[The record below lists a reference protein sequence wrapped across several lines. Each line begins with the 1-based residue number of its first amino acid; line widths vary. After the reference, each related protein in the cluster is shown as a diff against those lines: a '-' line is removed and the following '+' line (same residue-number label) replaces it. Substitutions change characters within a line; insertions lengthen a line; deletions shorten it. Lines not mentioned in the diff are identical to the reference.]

1 MREAEKHLDTE
12 QLAQIRE
19 AEVRIFEVLATHF
32 QKEMDNGYLRVGN
45 PMLLAH
51 AFTSLL
57 MLANR
62 EDVRNMNGGSI
73 EELAEEL
80 VALFLDGAVKRN

>member
-1 MREAEKHLDTE
+1 
-12 QLAQIRE
+12 
-19 AEVRIFEVLATHF
+19 
-32 QKEMDNGYLRVGN
+32 
-45 PMLLAH
+45 MLLAH

-73 EELAEEL
+73 EELAQEL